1 MNEITDNLPAT
12 DETSGGY
19 APPVSQL
26 LTRGDPGS
34 ASWPDYL
41 ALGFT
46 LDHVPDLIRMAVD
59 EDLHWADT
67 ESVEVWAPLHAWRTL
82 AQLRAEAAVEHLIGL
97 FERLDEFEDDWTST
111 ELPQVFG
118 YIGQAA
124 IAPLTRILAD
134 PEQDLWV
141 RISAAN
147 AFAEIGRRHPDLRD
161 QCVAVLTQQL
171 AQYSQQDLTLNG
183 FLVSYL
189 ADLQAVEAA
198 PVMEQAF
205 AADKVDIS
213 IQGDWEETQ
222 IKLGLLRQRLTPK
235 PNFFLSSP
243 MFRQRKEQVEDPR
256 QAHRR
261 QELKAQSKAKAKT
274 KAKRKQQ
281 KQAQKKQRK
290 RK

>member
-1 MNEITDNLPAT
+1 
-12 DETSGGY
+12 
-19 APPVSQL
+19 
-26 LTRGDPGS
+26 
-34 ASWPDYL
+34 
-41 ALGFT
+41 
-46 LDHVPDLIRMAVD
+46 MAVD

-67 ESVEVWAPLHAWRTL
+67 ENVEVWAPLHAWRTL
-82 AQLRAEAAVEHLIGL
+82 AQLRAEAAVEPLIGL

-134 PEQDLWV
+134 PTQDLWV

-147 AFAEIGRRHPDLRD
+147 AFAEIGQRHSDFRD
-161 QCVAVLTQQL
+161 QSVAVLAQQL

-222 IKLGLLRQRLTPK
+222 IKLGLLRQRVTPK

-243 MFRQRKEQVEDPR
+243 FLQRHEQSEDPR
-256 QAHRR
+256 QVHHR
-261 QELKAQSKAKAKT
+261 QELKAQSKARAKA